1 MVWVIRAIWCLGGA
15 MLILGL
21 VVFIRAL
28 VGDRARGRK
37 RCPKCWYDM
46 GGISGGAGLRCPEC
60 GKVAKAERSLL
71 KTRRRPGR
79 AVLGAALVVL
89 SMVVWRAPAAIET
102 GWWSAVPTVG
112 LVAILQFYDT
122 PNGDV
127 FDRLQER
134 LGTESEHHMPRW
146 EQRMLAKA
154 CARALRQS
162 PLAPVKPLTGPVA
175 SGAAGLQIP
184 GFSTMNNNLRAAM
197 DTLIRLGPRARP
209 ALPELIAALDDY
221 SLRESAIEAITNIG
235 PGAGDAVEPI
245 STLIR
250 SSIRMNRAP
259 MFHALVAIGV
269 PSPAAEDAAISIL
282 RGDEGLSSKSEA
294 AEFLAA
300 LIPRERTLQVLM
312 DVLKDGDCD
321 TRVAAARGI
330 KLAGGPTPKLVPAV
344 AAATRDRICPL
355 GPIGM
360 ELLTLCK
367 ADGVAALA
375 ELTVDPD
382 PTIAA
387 QAAAALCTMGP
398 RAVDATPALIKA
410 LSNADPYV
418 PVHAA
423 NALRMIGRG
432 AADAIPALEA
442 LASRLPAP
450 GAREAGW
457 ALDRIR

>member
-1 MVWVIRAIWCLGGA
+1 MVWVIRAIWCAGGV

-46 GGISGGAGLRCPEC
+46 GGVSGVAGLRCPEC
-60 GKVAKAERSLL
+60 GKVARAERSLF

-112 LVAILQFYDT
+112 LVTILQFYDT

-134 LGTESEHHMPRW
+134 LGTESEHDMPRW

-154 CARALRQS
+154 CARALRTQPPPVGVPS
-162 PLAPVKPLTGPVA
+162 AGAPMGIRALPVVN
-175 SGAAGLQIP
+175 AGH
-184 GFSTMNNNLRAAM
+184 RAAM

-221 SLRESAIEAITNIG
+221 SLRDSAIQAITNIG
-235 PGAGDAVEPI
+235 PGAADAVEPI
-245 STLIR
+245 STFIR

-300 LIPRERTLQVLM
+300 LIPRDRTLQVLM
-312 DVLKDGDCD
+312 DVLADGDCD

-344 AAATRDRICPL
+344 VAATRDRICPL

-375 ELTVDPD
+375 SLTLDED

-398 RAVDATPALIKA
+398 RAVDATPALIRA
-410 LSNADPYV
+410 LSNPDPYV

-432 AADAIPALEA
+432 AAEAIPALEA